1 MKTIKKIASSRA
13 LYIVLACIL
22 SVILWLYVASYANT
36 DMEAELTGLEINY
49 VGGDDILRDRKLLV
63 TEKDQQ
69 SVSLTI
75 LGKRNVVSAIKKDE
89 VEVSVDLTD
98 IRSTG
103 VYEKVYTVTFPDS
116 VKEDAVLI
124 VKRSP
129 EYVTV
134 NIDNLITK
142 PVEVRGD
149 FEGSVQ
155 DGYMQEPIVY
165 EPATIMVS
173 GPEEVVSHIA
183 CARVVLD
190 RENLNRTVT
199 GSVSYTLLDY
209 EDKPVDTR
217 ELSMDVEEVKYTI
230 PIVMVKDIVLTVDLI
245 EGGGAKA
252 TNAVVEVKPNVLTV
266 TGDAELIQGIS
277 PEFYRQ
283 IEWLPG
289 GRVEK
294 GQLLFDP
301 LYDEYQRTR
310 DPELADLCDLRVR
323 SIIFNLMRL
332 FGSIDYVNVGR
343 IPRSLLRK
351 PIAGVRRGSVYIV
364 QYKEVSEPL
373 SRVFILRFQKWGI
386 AEHLDEGKDL
396 LTAIL
401 EANDYAD
408 YIMDRRLA
416 CRQLG
421 MNLPRNVGF
430 GQFTEKYTGQNQYFG
445 TTVRA
450 YYYVR

>member
-209 EDKPVDTR
+209 EDKPVDTK

-266 TGDAELIQGIS
+266 TGDAELIQGIN
-277 PEFYRQ
+277 Q
-283 IEWLPG
+283 ITLGAIDLAAFEQTYTVTYPIPLPNG
-289 GRVEK
+289 AENLSGDKEAIVTVNIR
-294 GQLLFDP
+294 G
-301 LYDEYQRTR
+301 
-310 DPELADLCDLRVR
+310 LAARHILTTKISFTNV
-323 SIIFNLMRL
+323 SE
-332 FGSIDYVNVGR
+332 GYVAN
-343 IPRSLLRK
+343 
-351 PIAGVRRGSVYIV
+351 PIT
-364 QYKEVSEPL
+364 QYKEVVIRGPEDIIYMVAPDNVQLVADLSEYGNAVGRYSVPTAVYITGFNEVGVVEGNYNVVVSLELEPEEPPEEPPEEL
-373 SRVFILRFQKWGI
+373 SG
-386 AEHLDEGKDL
+386 EEPETGG
-396 LTAIL
+396 
-401 EANDYAD
+401 EA
-408 YIMDRRLA
+408 
-416 CRQLG
+416 G
-421 MNLPRNVGF
+421 P
-430 GQFTEKYTGQNQYFG
+430 
-445 TTVRA
+445 
-450 YYYVR
+450 

>member
-116 VKEDAVLI
+116 VKEGAVLI

-266 TGDAELIQGIS
+266 TGDAELIQGIN
-277 PEFYRQ
+277 Q
-283 IEWLPG
+283 ITLGAIDLAAFEQTYTATYPIPLPNG
-289 GRVEK
+289 AENLSGDKEAIVTVNIR
-294 GQLLFDP
+294 G
-301 LYDEYQRTR
+301 
-310 DPELADLCDLRVR
+310 LAARHILTTKISFTNV
-323 SIIFNLMRL
+323 SE
-332 FGSIDYVNVGR
+332 GYVAN
-343 IPRSLLRK
+343 
-351 PIAGVRRGSVYIV
+351 PIT
-364 QYKEVSEPL
+364 QYKEVVIRGPEDIIYMVAPDNVQLVADLSEYGNAVGRYSVPTAVYITGFNEVGVVEGNYNVVVSLELEPEEPPEEPPEEL
-373 SRVFILRFQKWGI
+373 SG
-386 AEHLDEGKDL
+386 EEPETGG
-396 LTAIL
+396 
-401 EANDYAD
+401 EA
-408 YIMDRRLA
+408 
-416 CRQLG
+416 G
-421 MNLPRNVGF
+421 P
-430 GQFTEKYTGQNQYFG
+430 
-445 TTVRA
+445 
-450 YYYVR
+450 

>member
-75 LGKRNVVSAIKKDE
+75 LGKRNVVSAINKDE

-266 TGDAELIQGIS
+266 TGDAELIQGIN
-277 PEFYRQ
+277 Q
-283 IEWLPG
+283 ITLGAIDLAAFEQTYTVTYPIPLPNG
-289 GRVEK
+289 AENLSGDKEAIVTVNIR
-294 GQLLFDP
+294 G
-301 LYDEYQRTR
+301 
-310 DPELADLCDLRVR
+310 LAARHILTTKISFTNV
-323 SIIFNLMRL
+323 SE
-332 FGSIDYVNVGR
+332 GYVAN
-343 IPRSLLRK
+343 
-351 PIAGVRRGSVYIV
+351 PIT
-364 QYKEVSEPL
+364 QYKEVVIRGPEDIIYMVAPDNVQLVADLSEYGNAVGRYSVPTAVYITGFNEVGVVEGNYNVVVSLELEPEEPPEEPPEEL
-373 SRVFILRFQKWGI
+373 SG
-386 AEHLDEGKDL
+386 EEPETGG
-396 LTAIL
+396 
-401 EANDYAD
+401 EA
-408 YIMDRRLA
+408 
-416 CRQLG
+416 G
-421 MNLPRNVGF
+421 P
-430 GQFTEKYTGQNQYFG
+430 
-445 TTVRA
+445 
-450 YYYVR
+450 

>member
-266 TGDAELIQGIS
+266 TGDAELIQGIN
-277 PEFYRQ
+277 Q
-283 IEWLPG
+283 ITLGAIDLAAFEQTYTATYPIPLPNG
-289 GRVEK
+289 AENLSGDKEAIVTVNIR
-294 GQLLFDP
+294 G
-301 LYDEYQRTR
+301 
-310 DPELADLCDLRVR
+310 LAARHILTTKISFTNV
-323 SIIFNLMRL
+323 SE
-332 FGSIDYVNVGR
+332 GYVAN
-343 IPRSLLRK
+343 
-351 PIAGVRRGSVYIV
+351 PIT
-364 QYKEVSEPL
+364 QYKEVVIRGPEDIIYMVAPDNVQLVADLSEYGNAVGRYSVPTAVYITGFNEVGVVEGNYNVVVSLELEPEEPPEEPPEEL
-373 SRVFILRFQKWGI
+373 SG
-386 AEHLDEGKDL
+386 EEPETGG
-396 LTAIL
+396 
-401 EANDYAD
+401 EA
-408 YIMDRRLA
+408 
-416 CRQLG
+416 G
-421 MNLPRNVGF
+421 P
-430 GQFTEKYTGQNQYFG
+430 
-445 TTVRA
+445 
-450 YYYVR
+450 

>member
-116 VKEDAVLI
+116 VKEGAVLI

-190 RENLNRTVT
+190 RENLNRSVT

-266 TGDAELIQGIS
+266 TGDAELIQGIN
-277 PEFYRQ
+277 Q
-283 IEWLPG
+283 ITLGAIDLAAFEQTYTVTYPIPLPNG
-289 GRVEK
+289 AENLSGDKEAIVTVNIR
-294 GQLLFDP
+294 G
-301 LYDEYQRTR
+301 
-310 DPELADLCDLRVR
+310 LAARHILTTKISFTNV
-323 SIIFNLMRL
+323 SE
-332 FGSIDYVNVGR
+332 GYVAN
-343 IPRSLLRK
+343 
-351 PIAGVRRGSVYIV
+351 PIT
-364 QYKEVSEPL
+364 QYKEVVIRGPEDIIYMVAPDNVQLVADLSEYGNAVGRYSVPTAVYITGFNEVGVVEGNYNVVVSLELEPEEPPEEPPEEL
-373 SRVFILRFQKWGI
+373 SG
-386 AEHLDEGKDL
+386 EEPETGG
-396 LTAIL
+396 
-401 EANDYAD
+401 EA
-408 YIMDRRLA
+408 
-416 CRQLG
+416 G
-421 MNLPRNVGF
+421 P
-430 GQFTEKYTGQNQYFG
+430 
-445 TTVRA
+445 
-450 YYYVR
+450 